1 MKDDKEKLSQLGD
14 LLAERMKLITKNFR
28 LGFGSFIDKKVMPFV
43 DPRKEKQ
50 GSIKHFVIRILDK
63 LVSSL
68 NLIDSPCSEGCAP
81 TYGFRNQLT
90 LTTNTAKFAVLLIL
104 NIIFCEKKI
113 FLHRKK
119 LTRRKFLETWML
131 LKEVLMR

>member
-50 GSIKHFVIRILDK
+50 GNIKHFVIRILDK
-63 LVSSL
+63 LVSSS
-68 NLIDSPCSEGCAP
+68 NL
-81 TYGFRNQLT
+81 
-90 LTTNTAKFAVLLIL
+90 
-104 NIIFCEKKI
+104 
-113 FLHRKK
+113 
-119 LTRRKFLETWML
+119 
-131 LKEVLMR
+131 